1 MADPQVLA
9 RMYHATMSRMVR
21 DGRAPH
27 YTELADELSLSL
39 DEAREALRQLGDGRV
54 PGFFLYPNVDLIASP
69 APFSNIPTQYLI
81 SVEGE
86 QKWYGQ

>member
-1 MADPQVLA
+1 MAEPQLLA
-9 RMYHATMSRMVR
+9 RMYHAIMSGLVR
-21 DGRAPH
+21 EGRAPH
-27 YTELADELSLSL
+27 YTELATELGLSP
-39 DEAREALRQLGDGRV
+39 DEARESLHEVERAGV
-54 PGFFLYPNVDLIASP
+54 PGVWLDPGTDYVASF

>member
-1 MADPQVLA
+1 MAEPQLLA
-9 RMYHATMSRMVR
+9 RMYHAIMSRLMN

-27 YTELADELSLSL
+27 YTELASTLGLSP
-39 DEAREALRQLGDGRV
+39 DEARDALHDLEGAGIPGFWLQLGTD
-54 PGFFLYPNVDLIASP
+54 YIASF

-81 SVEGE
+81 SVEGQ

>member
-1 MADPQVLA
+1 MADQQLLA
-9 RMYHATMSRMVR
+9 RMYHAILSGMVR

-27 YTELADELSLSL
+27 YTELADGLGLSADQSRQALHEL
-39 DEAREALRQLGDGRV
+39 DGRGV
-54 PGFFLYPNVDLIASP
+54 PGFWVRADTDLVESC

-86 QKWYGQ
+86 QRWYGQ

>member
-1 MADPQVLA
+1 MADPQLLA
-9 RMYHATMSRMVR
+9 RMYHAIMSGIVR

-27 YTELADELSLSL
+27 YTELASELGLSP
-39 DEAREALRQLGDGRV
+39 DQAREALHDLARRGV
-54 PGFFLYPNVDLIASP
+54 PGFWLHPSMDYIASF

-81 SVEGE
+81 SVGGQ

>member
-1 MADPQVLA
+1 MADQQLLA
-9 RMYHATMSRMVR
+9 KVYHAVLSGMVR

-27 YTELADELSLSL
+27 YTELATELDLL
-39 DEAREALRQLGDGRV
+39 PDRAREALHDMVAVGV
-54 PGFFLYPNVDLIASP
+54 PGVWLQPGTDYIASF

-86 QKWYGQ
+86 QEWYGQ

>member
-1 MADPQVLA
+1 MADPQLLA
-9 RMYHATMSRMVR
+9 KTYHVIMSGMIR

-27 YTELADELSLSL
+27 YTELATELGLSP
-39 DEAREALRQLGDGRV
+39 DQSREALHDLARAGV
-54 PGFFLYPNVDLIASP
+54 PGVWLQPGTDYIASF
-69 APFSNIPTQYLI
+69 APFSNLPTQYLI

>member
-1 MADPQVLA
+1 
-9 RMYHATMSRMVR
+9 MYHAIISGIVR

-27 YTELADELSLSL
+27 YSELATHLGLPPDQ
-39 DEAREALRQLGDGRV
+39 AREALRDVVGTGV
-54 PGFFLYPNVDLIASP
+54 PGVWLHPGTDYIASF
-69 APFSNIPTQYLI
+69 APFSNIPTQYPI

>member
-1 MADPQVLA
+1 MADPQLLA
-9 RMYHATMSRMVR
+9 RMYHSIMSGIVR
-21 DGRAPH
+21 SGRAPH
-27 YTELADELSLSL
+27 YTELATELGLSPDES
-39 DEAREALRQLGDGRV
+39 REALHELGDGRV
-54 PGFFLYPNVDLIASP
+54 PGFWLYPGVDLVVSP

>member
-1 MADPQVLA
+1 MADPQLLA
-9 RMYHATMSRMVR
+9 RMYHTIMSGLVR
-21 DGRAPH
+21 DGRALH
-27 YTELADELSLSL
+27 YTELASELGLSP
-39 DEAREALRQLGDGRV
+39 DEARESLHGVEGAGV
-54 PGFFLYPNVDLIASP
+54 PGVWLDPGTDYVASF

>member
-1 MADPQVLA
+1 MAEPQLLA
-9 RMYHATMSRMVR
+9 RMYHAVMSGIVR

-27 YTELADELSLSL
+27 YTELAAELGLSP
-39 DEAREALRQLGDGRV
+39 DQGREALHGLARRGV
-54 PGFFLYPNVDLIASP
+54 PGFWLCPGTDLIASP

-81 SVEGE
+81 SVDGQ

>member
-1 MADPQVLA
+1 MADPQLLA
-9 RMYHATMSRMVR
+9 RMYHSTMSGIVR

-27 YTELADELSLSL
+27 YTELATELGLSPNQ
-39 DEAREALRQLGDGRV
+39 ARESLHEVGDGRV
-54 PGFFLYPNVDLIASP
+54 PGFWLSPGTDLIASP

>member
-9 RMYHATMSRMVR
+9 GMYHATIRGIVR
-21 DGRAPH
+21 EGRAPH
-27 YTELADELSLSL
+27 YTELASELNLSPDES
-39 DEAREALRQLGDGRV
+39 RQALHELDGRGV
-54 PGFFLYPNVDLIASP
+54 PGFWVRPGTDFVESC
-69 APFSNIPTQYLI
+69 APFSNIPTQYRI

>member
-1 MADPQVLA
+1 MAEPQLLA
-9 RMYHATMSRMVR
+9 RMYHAVMSGIVR

-27 YTELADELSLSL
+27 YTELATELGLSL
-39 DEAREALRQLGDGRV
+39 DEAREALHDLGRGRV
-54 PGFFLYPNVDLIASP
+54 PGFWLEPSTDLVASP

>member
-1 MADPQVLA
+1 VADPQLLA
-9 RMYHATMSRMVR
+9 RMYHAVMRGIVR

-27 YTELADELSLSL
+27 YTELAGELGLSP
-39 DEAREALRQLGDGRV
+39 DEAREALHQVGDGRV
-54 PGFFLYPNVDLIASP
+54 PGFWLEPGTDVIASP

>member
-1 MADPQVLA
+1 MSEPQLLA
-9 RMYHATMSRMVR
+9 SMYHAIISGMVR

-27 YTELADELSLSL
+27 FTELATELELPP
-39 DEAREALRQLGDGRV
+39 DEARKALHELDARGV
-54 PGFFLYPNVDLIASP
+54 PGFWVRPDTDLVESC

-81 SVEGE
+81 SVDGQ

>member
-1 MADPQVLA
+1 MADQQLLA
-9 RMYHATMSRMVR
+9 KAYHAILSGMVR

-27 YTELADELSLSL
+27 YTELASELGLSA
-39 DEAREALRQLGDGRV
+39 DQAREALHDVAGMGV
-54 PGFFLYPNVDLIASP
+54 PGVWLHPGTDYITSF

-86 QKWYGQ
+86 QRWYGQ

>member
-27 YTELADELSLSL
+27 YTELAAELSLSL

>member
-1 MADPQVLA
+1 MAEPELLA
-9 RMYHATMSRMVR
+9 RMYHVIMSRLMN

-27 YTELADELSLSL
+27 YTELASTLGLCP
-39 DEAREALRQLGDGRV
+39 DEARDALHDLGGV
-54 PGFFLYPNVDLIASP
+54 GIPGFWLHPGTDYVVAF
-69 APFSNIPTQYLI
+69 APFSNLPTQYLI

>member
-1 MADPQVLA
+1 MAEPQLLA
-9 RMYHATMSRMVR
+9 RMYHAVMSGIVR

-27 YTELADELSLSL
+27 YTELATELGLSP
-39 DEAREALRQLGDGRV
+39 DQAREALHVLGDGRV
-54 PGFFLYPNVDLIASP
+54 LGFWLHPGTDLIASP
-69 APFSNIPTQYLI
+69 APFSNIPSQYLI

>member
-1 MADPQVLA
+1 MAEPQLLA
-9 RMYHATMSRMVR
+9 GMYHAVMSGTVR

-27 YTELADELSLSL
+27 YTELATELGLSP
-39 DEAREALRQLGDGRV
+39 EQAREALHDLARAGV
-54 PGFFLYPNVDLIASP
+54 PGFWLQPGTDLIASP

>member
-1 MADPQVLA
+1 MAEPQLLA
-9 RMYHATMSRMVR
+9 GMYHTIISGMVR

-27 YTELADELSLSL
+27 YTELATELSLST
-39 DEAREALRQLGDGRV
+39 DEAREALHDLDGSGV
-54 PGFFLYPNVDLIASP
+54 PGFWVRPGTDFVESC

-81 SVEGE
+81 SVEDQ

>member
-1 MADPQVLA
+1 MADPQLLA
-9 RMYHATMSRMVR
+9 RMYHTIMSGIVR

-27 YTELADELSLSL
+27 YTELATELGLSP
-39 DEAREALRQLGDGRV
+39 DQAREALHDVGGGRV
-54 PGFFLYPNVDLIASP
+54 PGFWLDPGTDLVASA

>member
-1 MADPQVLA
+1 VTDPQLLA
-9 RMYHATMSRMVR
+9 TAYHAIISGIVR

-27 YTELADELSLSL
+27 YSELATHLGLSP
-39 DEAREALRQLGDGRV
+39 DQARGAVHDVVGAGV
-54 PGFFLYPNVDLIASP
+54 PGVWLHPGTDYIASF

-81 SVEGE
+81 TVEGE